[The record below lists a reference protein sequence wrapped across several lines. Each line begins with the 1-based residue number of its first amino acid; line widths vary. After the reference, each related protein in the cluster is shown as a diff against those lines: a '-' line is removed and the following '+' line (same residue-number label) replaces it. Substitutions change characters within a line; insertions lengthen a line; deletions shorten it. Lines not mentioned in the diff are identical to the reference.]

1 MYNEKNSNFIK
12 YDRNKAE
19 IACLDELVPQDHL
32 VRKIDKTIDFSFI
45 HDLTRDLYCQDN
57 GRPCVDPVILF
68 KLIFI
73 NYIFGINS
81 LRKTCEETKVN
92 LAYRWF
98 LGLGLSDKIPNHSTI
113 SQNYIRKFSNTN
125 IFDMIFSRVLEELL
139 FNNVID
145 PEVIFVDGTHIKA
158 NANKNKRIKKQV
170 KIITDKY
177 HKELENEVNEFREM
191 NGRDKYPSDDEDFGD
206 GNYTID
212 EKTGEVKEVKNK
224 NTKEITV
231 STVDPD
237 AGLFVKGEHER
248 QFAYTAQVACDKNG
262 WALGFDLNPGNMH
275 DSAAFLPFFD
285 RLQPKF
291 HASIWCAD
299 AGYANN
305 LIAHHVQNNNCHFL
319 VPYTRPKGATTT
331 FSKREFDYYDEID
344 QYRCP
349 NKKWLIPWNIS
360 KEGNIE
366 YKIHKTDCGN
376 CPFKK
381 ECLKNYSFK
390 TITRHIYEDCRLVAN
405 DFRLSEIGK
414 TIYPMRKTTIERL
427 FAVGK
432 EQHGLRFT
440 RFIGLEKNHNFLALL
455 LACLN
460 IKKLALLLV
469 KRERKL
475 KNKLTSIA

>member
-98 LGLGLSDKIPNHSTI
+98 LGLGLSDNIPNHSTI

-191 NGRDKYPSDDEDFGD
+191 NGRDKYPSDDDDFGD

-212 EKTGEVKEVKNK
+212 EKTGEVKAVKNK

-237 AGLFVKGEHER
+237 SGLFVKGEHER
-248 QFAYTAQVACDKNG
+248 QFAYTVK
-262 WALGFDLNPGNMH
+262 
-275 DSAAFLPFFD
+275 
-285 RLQPKF
+285 
-291 HASIWCAD
+291 
-299 AGYANN
+299 
-305 LIAHHVQNNNCHFL
+305 
-319 VPYTRPKGATTT
+319 
-331 FSKREFDYYDEID
+331 
-344 QYRCP
+344 
-349 NKKWLIPWNIS
+349 
-360 KEGNIE
+360 
-366 YKIHKTDCGN
+366 
-376 CPFKK
+376 
-381 ECLKNYSFK
+381 
-390 TITRHIYEDCRLVAN
+390 
-405 DFRLSEIGK
+405 
-414 TIYPMRKTTIERL
+414 
-427 FAVGK
+427 
-432 EQHGLRFT
+432 
-440 RFIGLEKNHNFLALL
+440 L
-455 LACLN
+455 LA
-460 IKKLALLLV
+460 IKMVGL
-469 KRERKL
+469 
-475 KNKLTSIA
+475 

>member
-1 MYNEKNSNFIK
+1 
-12 YDRNKAE
+12 
-19 IACLDELVPQDHL
+19 
-32 VRKIDKTIDFSFI
+32 
-45 HDLTRDLYCQDN
+45 
-57 GRPCVDPVILF
+57 
-68 KLIFI
+68 
-73 NYIFGINS
+73 
-81 LRKTCEETKVN
+81 
-92 LAYRWF
+92 
-98 LGLGLSDKIPNHSTI
+98 
-113 SQNYIRKFSNTN
+113 
-125 IFDMIFSRVLEELL
+125 MIFSRVLEELL

-191 NGRDKYPSDDEDFGD
+191 NGRDKYPSDDDDFGD

-285 RLQPKF
+285 RLQPMY

-305 LIAHHVQNNNCHFL
+305 LIAHHVQTNNCHLL

-331 FSKREFDYYDEID
+331 FSKHEFNYYFEID

-349 NKKWLIPWNIS
+349 NKKWLVPWNIS
-360 KEGNIE
+360 KDGNIE
-366 YKIHKTDCGN
+366 YKIHKTDCGD

-390 TITRHIYEDCRLVAN
+390 TVTRHLYEDCRLVAN

-414 TIYPMRKTTIERL
+414 VIYPKRKTTIERL

-460 IKKLALLLV
+460 IKKLALLLE
-469 KRERKL
+469 KREQKR
-475 KNKLTSIA
+475 KNKLASIA